1 MNIINTLALTSLTA
15 ASATASAGLVFGQA
29 AHDQFQALQ
38 LQHSEGFNDFESLAT
53 QTNLLP
59 GTDPF
64 GDGTHFASVI
74 NTSGFPFGPEHVE
87 VSNAYAPATF
97 GNSLVGS
104 PFQFGSDDAR
114 VGYEITFDTAQRRAG
129 LLRLWNTASL
139 TSFYNAEG
147 DLLATHQNTANQEF
161 VGYMADSSDSSTWV
175 ARILMDGALIQNSR
189 QVGHSDDLYFGRV
202 VPTPGTATLLAIAGL
217 VITTRRR

>member
-1 MNIINTLALTSLTA
+1 MKLMNVISCASLAA

-29 AHDQFQALQ
+29 AHDQFINLHAANA
-38 LQHSEGFNDFESLAT
+38 EGFNDFESLPT

-139 TSFYNAEG
+139 TSFYNAAG
-147 DLLATHQNTANQEF
+147 DLLATHRNTANQEF
-161 VGYMADSSDSSTWV
+161 VGYLSESADSADWV

-189 QVGHSDDLYFGRV
+189 QVGHSDDLYFGRII
-202 VPTPGTATLLAIAGL
+202 PAPAATTLLALAGIAA
-217 VITTRRR
+217 TRRRR